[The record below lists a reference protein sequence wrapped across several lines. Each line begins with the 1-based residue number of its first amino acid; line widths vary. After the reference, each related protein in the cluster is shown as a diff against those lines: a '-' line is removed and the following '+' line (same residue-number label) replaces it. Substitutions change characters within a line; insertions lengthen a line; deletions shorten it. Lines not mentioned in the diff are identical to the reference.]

1 MQHSLHFLLPDNGK
15 APAQNQKDYY
25 IYRIYFP
32 LLIPADTL
40 SSIEVY
46 VHANQIYRLLR
57 FRIFLFHPFQKELSE
72 EMACLCHADLGI
84 RYEVN
89 HLTADFCL

>member
-40 SSIEVY
+40 SSIETRSVCPCKSDLPLTSFP
-46 VHANQIYRLLR
+46 HFSFSSIPEGTLGRDGL
-57 FRIFLFHPFQKELSE
+57 PLS
-72 EMACLCHADLGI
+72 CGPG
-84 RYEVN
+84 N
-89 HLTADFCL
+89 

>member
-40 SSIEVY
+40 SSIETRSVCPCKSD
-46 VHANQIYRLLR
+46 LPLTS
-57 FRIFLFHPFQKELSE
+57 FPPFQKELSE

>member
-1 MQHSLHFLLPDNGK
+1 MSLQSAPQEDYRENFFLF
-15 APAQNQKDYY
+15 QKQ
-25 IYRIYFP
+25 
-32 LLIPADTL
+32 
-40 SSIEVY
+40 EVY

-57 FRIFLFHPFQKELSE
+57 FHIFLFHPFQKELSE

>member
-1 MQHSLHFLLPDNGK
+1 MSLQSAPRKITGK
-15 APAQNQKDYY
+15 TSFSFRRQDIGLTRCPQSKQ
-25 IYRIYFP
+25 
-32 LLIPADTL
+32 
-40 SSIEVY
+40 EVY

-72 EMACLCHADLGI
+72 EMAYLCHADLGI